1 MSTTEAPPPGAGGLF
16 DMLKTL
22 GRTAVEAFHSR
33 LDLLVT
39 EIAEEQSRITELVI
53 VAAIALLCLFLAIVF
68 TAFFIVVA
76 FWDTPYRLI
85 VPGLIAGT
93 LLVAS
98 VALWLHFRRTIRSKP
113 RLFDATLEE
122 VSADLKRLR

>member
-39 EIAEEQSRITELVI
+39 EIAEE
-53 VAAIALLCLFLAIVF
+53 
-68 TAFFIVVA
+68 
-76 FWDTPYRLI
+76 
-85 VPGLIAGT
+85 
-93 LLVAS
+93 
-98 VALWLHFRRTIRSKP
+98 
-113 RLFDATLEE
+113 
-122 VSADLKRLR
+122 